1 MIFSIVRASR
11 SLTVTLRKEGQ
22 VDLQGETPKQLDAA
36 RYCETCRN
44 AVNTILFAGKTLFLL
59 STRQRQH
66 DLRDQIHREFVYRPL
81 QFHERRQFFIGAHD
95 VSLAVAAMRIS
106 NPDCSFVLIHG

>member
-1 MIFSIVRASR
+1 
-11 SLTVTLRKEGQ
+11 
-22 VDLQGETPKQLDAA
+22 
-36 RYCETCRN
+36 
-44 AVNTILFAGKTLFLL
+44 LL
-59 STRQRQH
+59 STRQRQN